1 MGKFSIGTYV
11 KPESANAWAEDVA
24 ELDAAVKA
32 NTDESVA
39 ISASITLDGKT
50 KDVDLRAI
58 RDAAKKLGRTVRILK
73 LDESKLTTV
82 SVSEKGRKT
91 FGGSVDVTITLT
103 DKYADGRGRKP
114 ANATPASE
122 ETVTAKASK

>member
-1 MGKFSIGTYV
+1 MGKFNIGTYV

-32 NTDESVA
+32 NTDDTQVV
-39 ISASITLDGKT
+39 SASITLDGKS

-73 LDESKLTTV
+73 LDESKLEV
-82 SVSEKGRKT
+82 ASVSEKGRKT
-91 FGGSVDVTITLT
+91 FAGSVDVTITLT

-114 ANATPASE
+114 ANATPESE
-122 ETVTAKASK
+122 EKVSAKSTK